1 MPFTLS
7 HVVLAPPLSR
17 LTGGRLPTAALAIGC
32 MVPDLFRL
40 FTVERSN
47 VTHFWSALIHPDLW
61 IGLIFCAA
69 WYLLYRPAVYRFL
82 GLQHDLDIYSAWAA
96 LRFLGAVCAAIIAGT
111 ATHLIWDGLTHLDF
125 RTFAFH
131 DFLGQTVTL
140 FGLSF
145 PMHQVL
151 QIGTSAAALPLLFW
165 MCAQY
170 YQQVRQVQRV
180 SPSIKVYAWS
190 LLGLTL
196 LMGSYSVWDY
206 ARYFSQEL
214 WMSNLYYFTARSI
227 NEFTQAA
234 LPCFSLGCI
243 LFLFLDYR
251 DYFRTIPD

>member
-7 HVVLAPPLSR
+7 HAVLAPPLAKLSR
-17 LTGGRLPTAALAIGC
+17 GRLPIAALAIGS
-32 MVPDLFRL
+32 MTPDLIRL
-40 FTVERSN
+40 FTQHDGGK
-47 VTHFWSALIHPDLW
+47 THLWQALINPNLFIALGFCLLW
-61 IGLIFCAA
+61 YA
-69 WYLLYRPAVYRFL
+69 LYRPVLFRFF
-82 GLQHDLDIYSAWAA
+82 GLQDKLPLNNLQNLIG
-96 LRFLGAVCAAIIAGT
+96 FVLGMILAILLGIS
-111 ATHLIWDGLTHLDF
+111 THLIWDGLTHLDF

-165 MCAQY
+165 MCAHY
-170 YQQVRQVQRV
+170 YQQVRQVRRV